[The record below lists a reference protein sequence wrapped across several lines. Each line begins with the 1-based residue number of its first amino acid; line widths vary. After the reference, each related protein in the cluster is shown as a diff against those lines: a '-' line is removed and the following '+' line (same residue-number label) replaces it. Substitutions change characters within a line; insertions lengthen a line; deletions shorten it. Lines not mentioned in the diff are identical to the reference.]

1 MVERKSGGSNFLH
14 KYDVSYTLG
23 GNCDKLSC
31 KRTKTGK
38 SRAVSSVWHGK
49 FKRRPEYFNFDG
61 TAVFD
66 NLIIRIFV
74 YRAALAF
81 RRKNSILLFSAFL
94 MSVVLIG
101 NHAMVLRSSVA
112 TPRGIETWQAVVTD
126 ILLIL
131 LCWITGERYVNRMD
145 WIGKRKEN

>member
-49 FKRRPEYFNFDG
+49 FKRRPEYFGLDG

-74 YRAALAF
+74 YRAALGF
-81 RRKNSILLFSAFL
+81 RRKNSMDFDRGSFTFFSIFDVCRIDWK
-94 MSVVLIG
+94 SCNG
-101 NHAMVLRSSVA
+101 FEKQ
-112 TPRGIETWQAVVTD
+112 RGDT
-126 ILLIL
+126 
-131 LCWITGERYVNRMD
+131 
-145 WIGKRKEN
+145 